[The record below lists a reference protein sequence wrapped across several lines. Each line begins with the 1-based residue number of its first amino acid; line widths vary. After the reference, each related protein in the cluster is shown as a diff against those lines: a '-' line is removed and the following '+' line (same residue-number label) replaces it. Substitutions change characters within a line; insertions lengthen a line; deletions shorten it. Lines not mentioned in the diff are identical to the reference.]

1 MRISDWSSDV
11 CSSDLDRL
19 VLAVPPLLGRAAGR
33 VALDDEELGLRR
45 IAFLAVRQ
53 LAGQRGDVESALA
66 PGQLARLARRLARA
80 GRLDHLADDAPGLLR
95 RSAARRVGKECV
107 RTCRARGGAYH

>member
-53 LAGQRGDVESALA
+53 LAGQRGDVERALA
-66 PGQLARLARRLARA
+66 PGQLARLARRLARG
-80 GRLDHLADDAPGLLR
+80 GRLDHLADDAPGLQIGR
-95 RSAARRVGKECV
+95 ASCRERVCQYV
-107 RTCRARGGAYH
+107 